1 MVLMEEQL
9 QIGDLV
15 RHHDPLARYG
25 IGIITKK
32 QSIEYGRGRVIN
44 KYNVLWFSCPTVDV
58 DLIYEQRML
67 QKIEIP

>member
-1 MVLMEEQL
+1 MKNEL

-15 RHHDPLARYG
+15 RHATHEEHG
-25 IGIITKK
+25 IGIITKE
-32 QSIEYGRGRVIN
+32 QSIDYGRGRVIN
-44 KYNVLWFSCPTVDV
+44 KYNVLWFSCSALDV

>member
-1 MVLMEEQL
+1 MKSEL

-15 RHHDPLARYG
+15 RHATHEEHG
-25 IGIITKK
+25 IGVITKE
-32 QSIEYGRGRVIN
+32 QSIDYGRGRVIN
-44 KYNVLWFSCPTVDV
+44 KYNVLWFSCPTLG